1 MPVHDP
7 DLLQSLIGKTSHRQ
21 DIWLW
26 LFFKQFEEADFEL
39 DTCNG
44 RTMRSTVTGFIESK
58 GGVTAEQLFAAMD
71 RFLVPDECLKWISGE
86 ERQTKWLDHRVRNMT
101 RLGDLWSIP
110 RLTGRDLL
118 IGAIDLWEESVTRK
132 AAALESLQHDWERH
146 RSQDRQLKWF
156 EDNTEGAERCRF
168 AWEWLQKDRT
178 LAWRIPPCFESYIE
192 LVMYFDSIDLR
203 ERELKD
209 IAQSIRRSWNRQR
222 YLEKLEGKKQYNF
235 ILSEE
240 TVELLDKLARAS
252 GLKRPQV
259 LERLIKA
266 ETDRRGLL
274 APNHTPSDSG

>member
-1 MPVHDP
+1 MPAHDP

-26 LFFKQFEEADFEL
+26 LYFKQFEEADFEL

-44 RTMRSTVTGFIESK
+44 LTMRSNLAGFIESK
-58 GGVTAEQLFAAMD
+58 GGVTAELIAAMD
-71 RFLVPDECLKWISGE
+71 RFLVDVECLKWISGE
-86 ERQTKWLDHRVRNMT
+86 ERQTKWLDHRVRSMT

-118 IGAIDLWEESVTRK
+118 IGAIDLWEESVTHK
-132 AAALESLQHDWERH
+132 TAALKSLHRDWERH

-156 EDNTEGAERCRF
+156 EDNKEGAARCRF
-168 AWEWLQKDRT
+168 AWEWLQKDRA
-178 LAWRIPPCFESYIE
+178 LALRIPPSFESYIE
-192 LVMYFDSIDLR
+192 LVMYFDSMDLR

-240 TVELLDKLARAS
+240 SVELLDELASAS

-266 ETDRRGLL
+266 EADRRGQL
-274 APNHTPSDSG
+274 APFHTPSNSG

>member
-1 MPVHDP
+1 M
-7 DLLQSLIGKTSHRQ
+7 
-21 DIWLW
+21 
-26 LFFKQFEEADFEL
+26 
-39 DTCNG
+39 
-44 RTMRSTVTGFIESK
+44 
-58 GGVTAEQLFAAMD
+58 
-71 RFLVPDECLKWISGE
+71 
-86 ERQTKWLDHRVRNMT
+86 
-101 RLGDLWSIP
+101 
-110 RLTGRDLL
+110 
-118 IGAIDLWEESVTRK
+118 
-132 AAALESLQHDWERH
+132 
-146 RSQDRQLKWF
+146 KWF
-156 EDNTEGAERCRF
+156 EDNKEGAERCRF

-222 YLEKLEGKKQYNF
+222 YLEKLKGKKQYNF

-240 TVELLDKLARAS
+240 TVELLDELARAS

-266 ETDRRGLL
+266 ETDRRGRL

>member
-7 DLLQSLIGKTSHRQ
+7 DLLQSLIGKTSRRQ

-26 LFFKQFEEADFEL
+26 LYFKQFEEADFEL

-44 RTMRSTVTGFIESK
+44 LTMRSHLAGFIENK
-58 GGVTAEQLFAAMD
+58 GGVTAELIAAMD
-71 RFLVPDECLKWISGE
+71 RFLVDVECLKWISGE
-86 ERQTKWLDHRVRNMT
+86 ERQTKWLDHRVRSMT

-118 IGAIDLWEESVTRK
+118 IGAIDLWEESVTNK
-132 AAALESLQHDWERH
+132 TTALESLHRDWERH
-146 RSQDRQLKWF
+146 RNQDRQLKWF
-156 EDNTEGAERCRF
+156 QDDKEGVVRCRF
-168 AWEWLQKDRT
+168 AWEWLQKDRA
-178 LAWRIPPCFESYIE
+178 LALRIPPSFESYIE
-192 LVMYFDSIDLR
+192 LVMYFDSMDLR

-222 YLEKLEGKKQYNF
+222 YLEKLKGKKQYNF

-240 TVELLDKLARAS
+240 SVELLDELARAS
-252 GLKRPQV
+252 GLKRPQI

-266 ETDRRGLL
+266 EADRRGDL
-274 APNHTPSDSG
+274 APIHPPSNSD